1 MNAQTQIS
9 TVPMDT
15 SPTGLILNRDSM
27 QSMTELAGIMAGGKT
42 TLPKHFHGNTAD
54 CMAVIMQSMQW
65 GMNPFQVAQKT
76 FIVNGGQLSYEAQLV
91 NAVITTRAPTIDRI
105 HYEWFGDWD
114 KIIGNFR
121 EIESK
126 KQTDDHGLPKKYR
139 VPNWNI
145 NDEKGLGVRVW
156 ATFVG
161 EDTPRELTT
170 LMTQARTRNSTLWAD
185 DPKQQIA
192 YLALKKWARL
202 YCPDVILGVYTREEL
217 DDGYTLP
224 ETDVTP
230 RSTSEKPA
238 DVGAASVPQGDTTDA
253 TSDLFEQLKKIA
265 QEQGIEGYE
274 KAWKALKPQQRG
286 AIGVT
291 RHGELKAVA
300 QTIDAEFTTVSD
312 SADAAAGVDSQ
323 DDAQ

>member
-1 MNAQTQIS
+1 M
-9 TVPMDT
+9 
-15 SPTGLILNRDSM
+15 
-27 QSMTELAGIMAGGKT
+27 
-42 TLPKHFHGNTAD
+42 
-54 CMAVIMQSMQW
+54 
-65 GMNPFQVAQKT
+65 
-76 FIVNGGQLSYEAQLV
+76 
-91 NAVITTRAPTIDRI
+91 
-105 HYEWFGDWD
+105 
-114 KIIGNFR
+114 
-121 EIESK
+121 
-126 KQTDDHGLPKKYR
+126 
-139 VPNWNI
+139 
-145 NDEKGLGVRVW
+145 GVRVW

-291 RHGELKAVA
+291 RHGELKAIA

-312 SADAAAGVDSQ
+312 SADAAAGVESQ